1 MATIVHAV
9 IGYFLLLLVMRVLKR
24 RAGSQ
29 MTMFEFVL
37 VFLIGGIIILST
49 VGNDRSVTN
58 CTCAVISVG
67 MMHRVLSW
75 WKSKNPRVGAI
86 LDGTPLMLIKSGE
99 WQREVMNGMK
109 VRREDVEAAA
119 REQGLTSLNRVK
131 HAILERNGDI
141 SIIQKESPSEH

>member
-1 MATIVHAV
+1 MATIVHAI

-86 LDGTPLMLIKSGE
+86 LDGTPLVLIKSGE

-119 REQGLTSLNRVK
+119 REQGLISLNRVK

-141 SIIQKESPSEH
+141 SIIEKEPSSEH